1 MSKQSSQKLKDEK
14 RVPAPK
20 RRRDP
25 LPIAISV
32 KHHLP
37 VSADGTATDL
47 TIAQLETSSKK
58 QETSKLDY
66 STNQVKATSQVNPV
80 NSTNPISQQAKQGY
94 LAKAITP
101 MISAINHALPT
112 TTTFINSLINPT
124 TTFVSPI
131 ASRSYEQKA
140 DAWQDQLDHNDKND
154 RLDHDDQEEDL
165 VLDQL
170 DQFNAQLLQNDQ
182 LDHFDQFINFDDDQE
197 DFEEEKL
204 PLFDSFVNKTQKQKK
219 PKDNSLSKL
228 NLSVQSRFVRV
239 PNAVADKLARQLS
252 PAEEKIFD
260 QIWRLTIGFN
270 REIWRGKI
278 ADLMVRT
285 GYSSRA
291 TVTKAI
297 AGLSA
302 LGLIAVEGRDTN
314 PRGRSYRIIDRQQLL
329 AEEKLSA
336 LSKDQRSS
344 KRSSLRSNE
353 LLNDQVF
360 NQSSDHPKVDQS
372 KLVKST
378 TSQVKA
384 SDLIKKSSTTQLN
397 SSQVAKT
404 KAKLLEPD
412 LIENKASKP
421 LAQSSSQALK
431 NNLRKKDDDFITSS
445 SSYDR
450 NNDDEAFFQAKLIY
464 QDLTGNAW
472 TVKDQ
477 INYQEIANIPLAYI
491 ILGICYSITKAT
503 DHKVGSLK
511 YCIPSIREHYELMRT
526 FPQKDLLEI
535 AYRHLLLVKEAQR
548 SGKWIK

>member
-37 VSADGTATDL
+37 VSAEGTATDL
-47 TIAQLETSSKK
+47 TIAQLEINNKK

-66 STNQVKATSQVNPV
+66 STNQVNSVNPTNPINQQVKQGYPTKPVNPV
-80 NSTNPISQQAKQGY
+80 
-94 LAKAITP
+94 
-101 MISAINHALPT
+101 ISAINPSLPT
-112 TTTFINSLINPT
+112 NATTFVNSLINPT

-131 ASRSYEQKA
+131 VTQSYEQKA
-140 DAWQDQLDHNDKND
+140 AVWRDQLDRDDQLDHNDQV
-154 RLDHDDQEEDL
+154 DDQL
-165 VLDQL
+165 LDQL
-170 DQFNAQLLQNDQ
+170 NHYDDQDDQSDQ
-182 LDHFDQFINFDDDQE
+182 LDHFDHFADFDDEPE
-197 DFEEEKL
+197 DFERENL

-219 PKDNSLSKL
+219 LKDNSLSKL
-228 NLSVQSRFVRV
+228 DLSVQSRFVRV
-239 PNAVADKLARQLS
+239 PNAVADKLARQLA

-270 REIWRGKI
+270 RELWRGKI
-278 ADLMVRT
+278 ADLMIRT

-344 KRSSLRSNE
+344 KRSSLGSNE
-353 LLNDQVF
+353 FLSDQVYKR
-360 NQSSDHPKVDQS
+360 SSDRPRVDQS

-378 TSQVKA
+378 SSQVKA
-384 SDLIKKSSTTQLN
+384 SNLIKKSSTTQLN

-404 KAKLLEPD
+404 KAKLPESD
-412 LIENKASKP
+412 LVENKASKT

-431 NNLRKKDDDFITSS
+431 NNFRKKDDDFITSS
-445 SSYDR
+445 SSYDKKD
-450 NNDDEAFFQAKLIY
+450 DDETFFQARLIY
-464 QDLTGNAW
+464 QDLTTNVW

-477 INYQEIANIPLAYI
+477 INYQEIATIPLAYI
-491 ILGICYSITKAT
+491 ILGICYSITKAA

>member
-37 VSADGTATDL
+37 VSAEGTATDL
-47 TIAQLETSSKK
+47 TIAQLEINNKK

-66 STNQVKATSQVNPV
+66 STNQVNSVNPTNPINQQVKQSYPTKAVNPV
-80 NSTNPISQQAKQGY
+80 
-94 LAKAITP
+94 
-101 MISAINHALPT
+101 ISAINPSLPT
-112 TTTFINSLINPT
+112 NATTFVNSLINPT

-131 ASRSYEQKA
+131 ATRSYEQKA
-140 DAWQDQLDHNDKND
+140 NAWSDQLDRNDQLDHNDQVD
-154 RLDHDDQEEDL
+154 DQLLDQLDDHDDQDN
-165 VLDQL
+165 QS
-170 DQFNAQLLQNDQ
+170 DQ
-182 LDHFDQFINFDDDQE
+182 LDHFDHFADFDDEPE
-197 DFEEEKL
+197 DFERENL

-219 PKDNSLSKL
+219 LRDNSLSKL
-228 NLSVQSRFVRV
+228 DLSVQSRFVRV
-239 PNAVADKLARQLS
+239 PNAVADKLARQLA

-270 REIWRGKI
+270 RELWRGKI
-278 ADLMVRT
+278 ADLMIRT

-344 KRSSLRSNE
+344 KRSSLGSNE
-353 LLNDQVF
+353 FLSDQVYKR
-360 NQSSDHPKVDQS
+360 SSDRPRVDQS

-378 TSQVKA
+378 SSQVKA
-384 SDLIKKSSTTQLN
+384 SNLIKKSSTTQLN

-404 KAKLLEPD
+404 KAKLPESD
-412 LIENKASKP
+412 LVENKASKT

-431 NNLRKKDDDFITSS
+431 NNFRKKDDDFITSS
-445 SSYDR
+445 SSYDKKD
-450 NNDDEAFFQAKLIY
+450 DDETFFQARLIY
-464 QDLTGNAW
+464 QDLTANVW

-477 INYQEIANIPLAYI
+477 INYQEIATIPLAYI
-491 ILGICYSITKAT
+491 ILGICYSITKAA

>member
-37 VSADGTATDL
+37 VSAEGTATDL
-47 TIAQLETSSKK
+47 TIAQLEINNKK
-58 QETSKLDY
+58 QEASKLDY
-66 STNQVKATSQVNPV
+66 STNQAKATNQVNSISPT
-80 NSTNPISQQAKQGY
+80 NSISQQVKQGY
-94 LAKAITP
+94 PTKPINP
-101 MISAINHALPT
+101 VVSAINPGLPT
-112 TTTFINSLINPT
+112 TATTYSLINPT

-131 ASRSYEQKA
+131 ATRSYEQKA
-140 DAWQDQLDHNDKND
+140 NTWSDRDDQFNRDD
-154 RLDHDDQEEDL
+154 RLDHDDQEEDHF
-165 VLDQL
+165 LDQL
-170 DQFNAQLLQNDQ
+170 DDHDDQDNRNDQ
-182 LDHFDQFINFDDDQE
+182 VDHFDRFADFEEDPE
-197 DFEEEKL
+197 DFERENL
-204 PLFDSFVNKTQKQKK
+204 PLFDNFVNKTQKQKK
-219 PKDNSLSKL
+219 PKDNSLSTL
-228 NLSVQSRFVRV
+228 DLSVQSRFVRV
-239 PNAVADKLARQLS
+239 PNAVADKLARQLA

-270 REIWRGKI
+270 RELWRGKI
-278 ADLMVRT
+278 ADLMIRT

-336 LSKDQRSS
+336 LSKDQRSN

-353 LLNDQVF
+353 LLNDQGYKR
-360 NQSSDHPKVDQS
+360 SSDRPRVDQS

-378 TSQVKA
+378 SSQVKHP
-384 SDLIKKSSTTQLN
+384 DLIKKSSTTQLN

-404 KAKLLEPD
+404 KAKLLESD
-412 LIENKASKP
+412 LVENKASKT
-421 LAQSSSQALK
+421 LTQSSSQALK
-431 NNLRKKDDDFITSS
+431 NNFRKKDDDFITSS
-445 SSYDR
+445 SSYDA
-450 NNDDEAFFQAKLIY
+450 NIDDEAFFQARLIY
-464 QDLTGNAW
+464 QDLTGNGW

-477 INYQEIANIPLAYI
+477 INYQEITNIPLAYI
-491 ILGICYSITKAT
+491 ILGICYSITKAA
-503 DHKVGSLK
+503 DHKVGSLR
-511 YCIPSIREHYELMRT
+511 YCVPSIREHYELMKT

>member
-37 VSADGTATDL
+37 VSAEGTATDL
-47 TIAQLETSSKK
+47 TIAQLETNSKK

-66 STNQVKATSQVNPV
+66 STNQAKATNQVNSVKPTNVINQQVKLGYSTKPV
-80 NSTNPISQQAKQGY
+80 NPA
-94 LAKAITP
+94 
-101 MISAINHALPT
+101 ISAINPSLPT
-112 TTTFINSLINPT
+112 NATTYSLINPT

-131 ASRSYEQKA
+131 ATRSYEQKVDIWRDQA
-140 DAWQDQLDHNDKND
+140 DPLDHNDRDED
-154 RLDHDDQEEDL
+154 RFL
-165 VLDQL
+165 
-170 DQFNAQLLQNDQ
+170 DQ
-182 LDHFDQFINFDDDQE
+182 LDHFDDQYQENDQVDQFDQFADFDDDQE
-197 DFEEEKL
+197 DFKEEKL
-204 PLFDSFVNKTQKQKK
+204 PLFDSFVNKKQKQKK
-219 PKDNSLSKL
+219 IKDNSLSTL
-228 NLSVQSRFVRV
+228 DLSVQSRFVRV

-270 REIWRGKI
+270 RELWRGKI
-278 ADLMVRT
+278 ADLMIRT

-344 KRSSLRSNE
+344 KRSSLGS
-353 LLNDQVF
+353 
-360 NQSSDHPKVDQS
+360 NQSLRDQTYNQSNDRPRVDQS

-404 KAKLLEPD
+404 KAKLLESD
-412 LIENKASKP
+412 LVENKASKT
-421 LAQSSSQALK
+421 LTQSSSQALK

-450 NNDDEAFFQAKLIY
+450 KDDDETFFQARLIY
-464 QDLTGNAW
+464 QDLTANGW

-491 ILGICYSITKAT
+491 ILGICYSITKAL